1 MKYKQFPGCV
11 EKLFVVFIAAIFM
24 NGFSASTLS
33 VNVGGASTNV
43 LVNKEIFGVLMERL
57 GRDVT
62 DGIYV
67 GTGSTVPNTNGM
79 RTDIINGFKECGC
92 GAIQY
97 PGGCAANSYAWN
109 PPNPA
114 NDIGTDRFFQL
125 CSLTTCQP
133 ILAGQMSSNQATSNK
148 NWVTYINNNTSG
160 HPWTLKYFQIGNE
173 VWGCGGNL
181 SGWAA
186 YKPNYDANYNALHP
200 PINGKQLYFIA
211 GTALIG
217 NNTWLINMLADSASR
232 KDNVEIHDYIY
243 FPSSIPGLNFT
254 TAQYYNVLNL
264 SNEGQI
270 RPRLDTLTK
279 ILDTYDSGST
289 HSRLRIWEG
298 EWGCWL
304 ENQGDGWQQ
313 WGTLM
318 EGLSAGEHLN
328 LFIRYSRR
336 MMGAGLAQA
345 INVIHSLF
353 NTEAN
358 GTAQRMVKT
367 ATFYVFKMYIPH
379 HSNCARCAPTTLTS
393 EAATGQTC
401 NAVSAAATVDTLRN
415 LNLSLTNIDLTAT
428 RTVTIT
434 LTNTTG
440 DPPITSGQIVTGPA
454 MNSYNNYGATETVNM
469 QTFAASNYSKTGTRT
484 YSVNLPPM
492 SVVMLSFTPVSG
504 TQQPGA
510 FQKNRGEDAFSIRS
524 GSKGTVLIS
533 SSVSRK
539 TPVTISLYGVDGRTL
554 IDRVTRTFEPGNSAC
569 VLGNNGTGRGV
580 YIVKIT
586 GADVNLT
593 KEVVVAR

>member
-1 MKYKQFPGCV
+1 
-11 EKLFVVFIAAIFM
+11 
-24 NGFSASTLS
+24 
-33 VNVGGASTNV
+33 
-43 LVNKEIFGVLMERL
+43 
-57 GRDVT
+57 
-62 DGIYV
+62 
-67 GTGSTVPNTNGM
+67 
-79 RTDIINGFKECGC
+79 
-92 GAIQY
+92 
-97 PGGCAANSYAWN
+97 
-109 PPNPA
+109 
-114 NDIGTDRFFQL
+114 
-125 CSLTTCQP
+125 
-133 ILAGQMSSNQATSNK
+133 MSSNQATSNK
-148 NWVTYINNNTSG
+148 NWVSYINNNTSG

-232 KDNVEIHDYIY
+232 KDNVEIHDYVY
-243 FPSSIPGLNFT
+243 HPSGCSGCSYPDLTFSD
-254 TAQYYNVLNL
+254 AQYYDMLNA
-264 SNEGQI
+264 SNEGMI

-298 EWGCWL
+298 EWGLWMTA
-304 ENQGDGWQQ
+304 NRTGDGWQQ
-313 WGTLM
+313 YGCLI
-318 EGLSAGEHLN
+318 EGLAAGEHLN

-336 MMGAGLAQA
+336 MMGAGIAQMV
-345 INVIHSLF
+345 NVIQSLF
-353 NTEAN
+353 NTEAA

-367 ATFYVFKMYIPH
+367 PSFYVFKMYIPH
-379 HSNCARCAPTTLTS
+379 HSNGARCAPTTLTS

-428 RTVTIT
+428 RTVNIT

-440 DPPITSGQIVTGPA
+440 DPPITSGQIVTGSA
-454 MNSYNNYGATETVNM
+454 KNSYNNYGATETVNM

-504 TQQPGA
+504 TQPGT
-510 FQKNRGEDAFSIRS
+510 FLKNRGEDAFSIRS

-554 IDRVTRTFEPGNSAC
+554 IDRVSKTFEPGNSAC
-569 VLGNNGTGRGV
+569 VLGNSGTGRGV

-593 KEVVVAR
+593 KQVVVAR